1 MGPAPTKHAAPG
13 AAPQDVTVKRFPTW
27 GDSPYFTVEL
37 RGRLRLRDLLT
48 HLTVLIP
55 VLDGAKHYYVG
66 PDEIDKLLRRGAD
79 WLVGHPERELI
90 AARYLRYRHNR
101 QIDDTSGTTVAAA
114 SSLETGLKG
123 SDGTKVD
130 DAKRVGQLVAE
141 RAKAAGIDKVV
152 FDRAGF
158 KYHGRVRSLAEA
170 AREAG
175 LDF

>member
-1 MGPAPTKHAAPG
+1 MTQKVVASRTASRAKRHA
-13 AAPQDVTVKRFPTW
+13 
-27 GDSPYFTVEL
+27 
-37 RGRLRLRDLLT
+37 RLRLRLSGT
-48 HLTVLIP
+48 
-55 VLDGAKHYYVG
+55 
-66 PDEIDKLLRRGAD
+66 E
-79 WLVGHPERELI
+79 
-90 AARYLRYRHNR
+90 ARPRLAVFRSLNHIYA
-101 QIDDTSGTTVAAA
+101 QVIDDTSGTTVAAA

-141 RAKAAGIDKVV
+141 RAKAAGIEKVV

>member
-1 MGPAPTKHAAPG
+1 MTQKVVASRTASRAKRHA
-13 AAPQDVTVKRFPTW
+13 
-27 GDSPYFTVEL
+27 
-37 RGRLRLRDLLT
+37 RLRLRLSGT
-48 HLTVLIP
+48 
-55 VLDGAKHYYVG
+55 
-66 PDEIDKLLRRGAD
+66 E
-79 WLVGHPERELI
+79 
-90 AARYLRYRHNR
+90 ARPRLAVFRSLNHIYA
-101 QIDDTSGTTVAAA
+101 QVIDDTSGTTVAAA

-141 RAKAAGIDKVV
+141 RARKAGIEKVV